1 MRTLILLALVGFV
14 YSQGLDFLI
23 DNIFLPLLTDIQ
35 TNALNFLQTSLLGL
49 IGLGKRDLSHQ
60 QILNLISNL
69 HTQITNL
76 IETVAPQVINL
87 INKPRINVQSLV
99 SNILSNFN
107 IEFGNIASHFV
118 SQITSV
124 LSHVSHVQIETI
136 VNNVLT
142 NLNIE
147 LSQIMNLA
155 TMLLNVN
162 LSNLIGNVIPSN
174 LIALIGKRDVSQIFQ
189 VVLSLL
195 SNFDFNQILSQINLG
210 TLLSMIPAN
219 LVSLIGKR
227 DLISTI
233 QSHIEATLATLQL
246 PTQVVNLI
254 NSINTNLP
262 NLVAQL
268 GKRGLDLSTIIPI
281 VLALLPESIS
291 ALIANFNMN
300 MIPSVIATLAQLG

>member
-1 MRTLILLALVGFV
+1 LILLALVGFV

-23 DNIFLPLLTDIQ
+23 DNIFLPLLTDI
-35 TNALNFLQTSLLGL
+35 TNNAVNLLSESLLSL
-49 IGLGKRDLSHQ
+49 IGLIGKRDLIQ
-60 QILNLISNL
+60 QHITNLINNL
-69 HTQITNL
+69 QAHITNL

-300 MIPSVIATLAQLG
+300 MIPNVIATLAQLG